1 MTFEYTENMPHDE
14 DDASDAS
21 SDVTELEEYDFPDH
35 FFERDGRLFHSHGS
49 LPYPLP
55 VDGPEQARL
64 NNLHKILHDTV
75 ESHHLGPVTEV
86 LGDVRSGSGQKR
98 VLDLCTGTGR
108 WPMDMARLFP
118 RVKIYG
124 LDIVPIATRRPE
136 RHVQF
141 EIHDITKRFR
151 WNNGAMDFIHA
162 RNIDLAVTD
171 YPELLQEV
179 ARLLRPGGLFFSGE
193 IGRYIDFAHGL
204 SFDLAHQAPHA
215 RSFFQVVND
224 SLDLLHLVPIAD
236 RIPSFIQQSRQFTM
250 PTIQTFHIPV
260 GDWHRDPVMKRI
272 GKMYLTALKE
282 FAESL
287 KPMFR
292 QAGKT
297 QLEINTLVTGFIEDI
312 EHVRGLV
319 GVYHTA
325 WATRK

>member
-1 MTFEYTENMPHDE
+1 MPHDE

-64 NNLHKILHDTV
+64 NNLHEILLQTV
-75 ESHHLGPVTEV
+75 EFHYLGPVTEV
-86 LGDVRSGSGQKR
+86 LSDVRGRQKR

-108 WPMDMARLFP
+108 WPMDMAKLFP

-141 EIHDITKRFR
+141 EIHDITERFR
-151 WNNGAMDFIHA
+151 WNNGAMDFVHA

-193 IGRYIDFAHGL
+193 IGRYIDFAHGF
-204 SFDLAHQAPHA
+204 SVDLAPHA
-215 RSFFQVVND
+215 RSFFKVVND
-224 SLDLLHLVPIAD
+224 SLALRHLVPLSD
-236 RIPSFIQQSRQFTM
+236 RIPSFIQLSRKFTI
-250 PTIQTFHIPV
+250 PTIQTFHIPI
-260 GDWHRDPVMKRI
+260 GDWHPDPVMKRV
-272 GKMYLTALKE
+272 GKMYLIALKDY
-282 FAESL
+282 ADSL
-287 KPMFR
+287 KPMLR
-292 QAGKT
+292 EAGMT
-297 QLEINTLVTGFIEDI
+297 QHAISVLVAGFIGDI

-325 WATRK
+325 WARKL